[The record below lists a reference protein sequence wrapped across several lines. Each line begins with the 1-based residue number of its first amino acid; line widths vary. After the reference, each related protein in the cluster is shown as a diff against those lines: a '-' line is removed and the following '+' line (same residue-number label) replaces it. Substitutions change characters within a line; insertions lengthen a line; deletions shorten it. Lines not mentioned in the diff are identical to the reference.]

1 MAGRARHALAGVCGL
16 AVVCGVAVDARA
28 APHVW
33 TNDDAMG
40 RSQPITRLLQYE
52 GSNQRQSVRVEGRV
66 MRVVVHPSQ
75 PNLLI
80 QRNAGAAFLQGA
92 SEGMSLGFLPGSL
105 DEAAYRRAAEA
116 VALPAGCRIT
126 DLRPLDGKV
135 SWEATYVC
143 PPGVGLRP
151 SGRRPGP

>member
-1 MAGRARHALAGVCGL
+1 MPPTSRAFAAVIALAATLG
-16 AVVCGVAVDARA
+16 AWASPMAA

-33 TNDDAMG
+33 NTEDAMG
-40 RSQPITRLLQYE
+40 RAPPITRLLQYE
-52 GSNQRQSVRVEGRV
+52 GAPQHQTVRVSGRIL
-66 MRVVVHPSQ
+66 RVVVHPRE

-92 SEGMSLGFLPGSL
+92 SEGMSLGLVPSAL
-105 DEAAYRRAAEA
+105 DEDAYRRAAEA
-116 VALPAGCRIT
+116 VVLPAGCRIT
-126 DLRPLDGKV
+126 DLRPLDGRV

-151 SGRRPGP
+151 NSRRPRP